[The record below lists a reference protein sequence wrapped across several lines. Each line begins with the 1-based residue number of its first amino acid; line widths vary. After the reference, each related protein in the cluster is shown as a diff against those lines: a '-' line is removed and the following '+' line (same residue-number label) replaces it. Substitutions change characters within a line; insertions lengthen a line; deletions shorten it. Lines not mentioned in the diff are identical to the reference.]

1 MRQKDEAHLSPASY
15 VRAMAGPSEFTRRLE
30 STAPLAGDIGGL
42 LFFAYWMN
50 RSRGLGI
57 PPLLGLLLDL
67 ATMVLVGA
75 AVLGYQITQ
84 ADAGSAW
91 VGWVGVTAIAMGF
104 VGWLAMVPAGLA
116 IFGLSIVRCKIHPRL
131 PGYLLMAGGTVLL
144 VALALAPA
152 FGRAWANP
160 SPVWGAVMGC
170 ALIAIAG
177 ALADLDALRREQPT
191 THLTSASRG

>member
-1 MRQKDEAHLSPASY
+1 MEVDGSPRMRQKDEAHLSPASY

-91 VGWVGVTAIAMGF
+91 
-104 VGWLAMVPAGLA
+104 
-116 IFGLSIVRCKIHPRL
+116 
-131 PGYLLMAGGTVLL
+131 
-144 VALALAPA
+144 
-152 FGRAWANP
+152 
-160 SPVWGAVMGC
+160 
-170 ALIAIAG
+170 
-177 ALADLDALRREQPT
+177 
-191 THLTSASRG
+191 